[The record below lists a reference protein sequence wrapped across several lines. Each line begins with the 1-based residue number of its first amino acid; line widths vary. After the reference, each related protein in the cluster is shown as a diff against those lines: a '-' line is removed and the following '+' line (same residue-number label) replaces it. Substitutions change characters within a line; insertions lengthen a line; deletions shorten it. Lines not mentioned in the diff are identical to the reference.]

1 MKKCE
6 CGTEFEINNSDAVMI
21 SVGDLEKKSWLHAC
35 VCPQCSRIYWYRTGE
50 PVMTFKK
57 EILFS
62 VSGRAARKNGNG
74 FEFI

>member
-6 CGTEFEINNSDAVMI
+6 CGAEFGINNCDAVMI
-21 SVGDLEKKSWLHAC
+21 SVGDLKKRSCLHAC

-50 PVMTFKK
+50 QVLTAKK
-57 EILFS
+57 ETLFF
-62 VSGRAARKNGNG
+62 VEGRAARKNGDE